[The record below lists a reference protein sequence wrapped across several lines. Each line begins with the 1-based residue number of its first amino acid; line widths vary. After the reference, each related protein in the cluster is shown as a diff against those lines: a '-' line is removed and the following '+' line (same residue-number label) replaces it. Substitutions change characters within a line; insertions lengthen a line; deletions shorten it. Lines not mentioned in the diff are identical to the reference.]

1 MKNKKN
7 PVIKV
12 QSSDC
17 SMVTI
22 NVPPELRKIEQI
34 LFASVKQNRFDLVNR
49 IIEGHKCDINVRDS
63 FDRTP
68 LHLAASSG
76 NLPMVKLLVEGR
88 ALVDPVDKFGIT
100 PLFWAVYNN
109 YKNVAH
115 YLLNMGAKHNRVTK
129 QGFTI
134 LHFICESN
142 ALSILKYLHRKSQT
156 LEYDTSDNNGMTP
169 FLIAASK
176 GNELLMEILVRR
188 NCNINATDTYG
199 RNALHFVSKNG
210 HIDALYYLLSVEL
223 LKSKINEL
231 DNSGCSPI
239 HLACENNQQ
248 HCVRLL
254 LEAGAN
260 PDIETKTRDC
270 PLIECSRRG
279 FHKCIDLLI
288 ENKASREKTSKVG
301 DTALH
306 VAALCDLSDTIYFL
320 FSRKFDLCAVN
331 EDKQTPL
338 HLAVSQNRLEA
349 VEALLFCGASLDL
362 KDKDSQTPLMIA
374 AKANY
379 TALVDMIIRA
389 DRWNKTYPVNA
400 QKLIDEILQ
409 TQQTK
414 YVTTRIL
421 DRKQTNSQSY
431 RTREILSNGRKRL
444 LNNKIDNQ
452 SNNENNDT
460 TEDSESTHTY
470 VGQHHDYPYHHC
482 RHNTDNDENN
492 NNDQIKLYDPY
503 TTNRYSYP
511 LISSNHSTIPNDH
524 DPDDVIMTE
533 FIDPFKQLQLEENNE
548 QNNEI
553 QFIVD
558 HCSRTTASSESG
570 SELSLGYEASR
581 AWTRQRQHQHSNDH
595 SLSLSQI
602 SISRDLSEPNIHR
615 EHYDR
620 NDDYDDDYHQ
630 KHRSLSNLS
639 SHIQGDE
646 IYLPNGETIFRI
658 TDTLLAQSSK
668 NMRLSNGYGLNLT
681 HPFTFRAP
689 CQNYADDMNVLF
701 FEYSHRYAK
710 PSDWKS
716 LAKFWGFTLN
726 DIAAIEYQDIGKNS
740 YKEHTYRLLNI
751 WLHGVNDN
759 QLPLNELC
767 LALTTIGRKRT
778 MEQLRRRIKTLSKV
792 HNNKHK
798 CKLY

>member
-1 MKNKKN
+1 MIFTWIEPRNHIN
-7 PVIKV
+7 ITVIKV
-12 QSSDC
+12 QSTDC

-34 LFASVKQNRFDLVNR
+34 LFASVKQNRFDLVSR
-49 IIEGHKCDINVRDS
+49 IIDGHKCDINVRDS

-76 NLPMVKLLVEGR
+76 NLPMVKLLIEGR

-134 LHFICESN
+134 LHFISESN
-142 ALSILKYLHRKSQT
+142 AISILKYLHRKSLT
-156 LEYDTSDNNGMTP
+156 LEYDNADNNGMTP

-176 GNELLMEILVRR
+176 GNELLMEILVKR
-188 NCNINATDTYG
+188 NCNVNATDLYG

-223 LKSKINEL
+223 LKTKIDEL
-231 DNSGCSPI
+231 DNSGCSPL

-254 LEAGAN
+254 LETGAN
-260 PDIETKTRDC
+260 PDIETETRDC

-306 VAALCDLSDTIYFL
+306 VAALSNLSDTIYFL
-320 FSRKFDLCAVN
+320 FSRKFDLCAVK

-349 VEALLFCGASLDL
+349 VEALLFCGAPLDL
-362 KDKDSQTPLMIA
+362 KDKDKQTPLMIA
-374 AKANY
+374 AKSNY

-421 DRKQTNSQSY
+421 DKKQNNTHRIQK
-431 RTREILSNGRKRL
+431 ILSNDRKHL
-444 LNNKIDNQ
+444 FNDNTGNHNNNNK
-452 SNNENNDT
+452 NNDS
-460 TEDSESTHTY
+460 TEDSESSRTY
-470 VGQHHDYPYHHC
+470 VGQHHDYHH
-482 RHNTDNDENN
+482 HHLTTDNDANS
-492 NNDQIKLYDPY
+492 I
-503 TTNRYSYP
+503 
-511 LISSNHSTIPNDH
+511 IPNDN
-524 DPDDVIMTE
+524 DPNDVMMIE

-548 QNNEI
+548 QINEI
-553 QFIVD
+553 QLIVD
-558 HCSRTTASSESG
+558 HRSRTTASSESG

-581 AWTRQRQHQHSNDH
+581 AWNRSDQRQYQTNHDQLNNSF
-595 SLSLSQI
+595 SLSQI
-602 SISRDLSEPNIHR
+602 SLNRDLTESNFNQ
-615 EHYDR
+615 EHYD
-620 NDDYDDDYHQ
+620 NDDDYHQ
-630 KHRSLSNLS
+630 RKHESLNNLS
-639 SHIQGDE
+639 CQIQGDE

-668 NMRLSNGYGLNLT
+668 NMRLLNGYGLNLT

-689 CQNYADDMNVLF
+689 CQDYADDMNVLF
-701 FEYSHRYAK
+701 YEYSHRYAK
-710 PSDWKS
+710 TSDWKN
-716 LAKFWGFTLN
+716 LAKFWGFTLD
-726 DIAAIEYQDIGKNS
+726 DITAIEYQDIGKNS

-751 WLHGVNDN
+751 WLHGINDN
-759 QLPLNELC
+759 QSPLNELY
-767 LALTTIGRKRT
+767 LALTTIGRKRIV
-778 MEQLRRRIKTLSKV
+778 EQLRRRIKTLNKL
-792 HNNKHK
+792 NNKHK